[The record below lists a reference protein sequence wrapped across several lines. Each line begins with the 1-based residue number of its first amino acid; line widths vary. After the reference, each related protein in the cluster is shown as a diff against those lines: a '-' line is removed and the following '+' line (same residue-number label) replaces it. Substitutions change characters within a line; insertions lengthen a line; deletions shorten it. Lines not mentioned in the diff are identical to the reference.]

1 MLFTAW
7 VREATGPPGS
17 SQEPGSI
24 HASVVQSSGG
34 KGVQCGRLWCLPGEG
49 GGTNTAASAW
59 RVARRGGPGVACEG
73 PGSGAGT
80 LAIQD
85 KAPPP
90 PHSAA
95 AALVPGLL
103 TFFEAICSK
112 FGGVGLGSTRQPAST
127 TVPRALASP
136 RRSIFLGHAQK

>member
-1 MLFTAW
+1 MS
-7 VREATGPPGS
+7 PG
-17 SQEPGSI
+17 G
-24 HASVVQSSGG
+24 
-34 KGVQCGRLWCLPGEG
+34 G

-80 LAIQD
+80 LLIQD

-90 PHSAA
+90 PHSA

-127 TVPRALASP
+127 TDSPVSRGPTCAGVSAALHFF
-136 RRSIFLGHAQK
+136 RSRSKMNLAAWFRKMCNIQFSDGFSDGLQYLISSSLC